1 MKEEIKTILQ
11 EIMETELKP
20 GTKISVEVD
29 EVLGKDFFSLKGDV
43 KGDNYAIVKMLVS
56 EMTHNKDVRDIIRWA
71 AMASCEVRID
81 AVVIPRLNKDEEGG
95 SHE

>member
-1 MKEEIKTILQ
+1 MNEGINKILH

-29 EVLGKDFFSLKGDV
+29 EVLGKDIFSLREDV
-43 KGDNYAIVKMLVS
+43 NGDNYAITKMLVY

-71 AMASCEVRID
+71 AMASYMVRVD
-81 AVVIPRLNKDEEGG
+81 AVAIPRLNKDEKGG
-95 SHE
+95 QA

>member
-1 MKEEIKTILQ
+1 MNEGINKILH
-11 EIMETELKP
+11 EIMEKELKP

-29 EVLGKDFFSLKGDV
+29 EVLGKDIFSLRGDV
-43 KGDNYAIVKMLVS
+43 KGDNYAIIKMLVS

-71 AMASCEVRID
+71 AMASYMVRVD
-81 AVVIPRLNKDEEGG
+81 AVAIPRLNKDEEGG

>member
-1 MKEEIKTILQ
+1 MNEGINKILH

-29 EVLGKDFFSLKGDV
+29 EVLGKDIFSLRGDV
-43 KGDNYAIVKMLVS
+43 KGDNYAITKMLVS

-71 AMASCEVRID
+71 AMASYMVRVD
-81 AVVIPRLNKDEEGG
+81 AVAIPRLNKDEEGG

>member
-29 EVLGKDFFSLKGDV
+29 EVLGKDIFSLKGDV

-56 EMTHNKDVRDIIRWA
+56 EMTQNKDVRDIIRWA

-81 AVVIPRLNKDEEGG
+81 AVAIPRLNKDEEGG

>member
-29 EVLGKDFFSLKGDV
+29 EVLGKDIFSLKGDV
-43 KGDNYAIVKMLVS
+43 KGDNYAIIKMLVS
-56 EMTHNKDVRDIIRWA
+56 EMTQNKDVRDIIRWA
-71 AMASCEVRID
+71 VMASFEVRID
-81 AVVIPRLNKDEEGG
+81 AVAIPRLNKDEEGG
-95 SHE
+95 NHE

>member
-1 MKEEIKTILQ
+1 MNEGINKILH

-29 EVLGKDFFSLKGDV
+29 EVLGKDIFSLQGDV

-71 AMASCEVRID
+71 AMVSYMVRVD
-81 AVVIPRLNKDEEGG
+81 AVAIPRLNKDEEGG

>member
-1 MKEEIKTILQ
+1 M
-11 EIMETELKP
+11 KP

-29 EVLGKDFFSLKGDV
+29 EVLGKDIFSLKGDV
-43 KGDNYAIVKMLVS
+43 KGDNYAIIKMLVS
-56 EMTHNKDVRDIIRWA
+56 EMTQNKDVRDIIRWA

-81 AVVIPRLNKDEEGG
+81 AVAIPRLNKDEEGG

>member
-1 MKEEIKTILQ
+1 MNEGINKILH

-29 EVLGKDFFSLKGDV
+29 EVLGKDIFSLRGDV
-43 KGDNYAIVKMLVS
+43 KGDNYAITKMLVS
-56 EMTHNKDVRDIIRWA
+56 EMTQNKDVRDIIRWA
-71 AMASCEVRID
+71 AMVSYMVRVD
-81 AVVIPRLNKDEEGG
+81 AVAIPRLNKDEEGG

>member
-29 EVLGKDFFSLKGDV
+29 EVLGKDIFSLKGDV
-43 KGDNYAIVKMLVS
+43 KGDNYAIIKMLVS
-56 EMTHNKDVRDIIRWA
+56 EMTQNKDVRDIIRWA

-81 AVVIPRLNKDEEGG
+81 AVAIPRLNKDEEGG

>member
-1 MKEEIKTILQ
+1 MNERINKILQ

-29 EVLGKDFFSLKGDV
+29 KVMGKDIFSLNEEV
-43 KGDNYAIVKMLVS
+43 KGDNYAITKMLVT
-56 EMTHNKDVRDIIRWA
+56 EMSQNKEIQDIIRWA
-71 AMASCEVRID
+71 AMASYCVKVD
-81 AVVIPRLNKDEEGG
+81 AVVIPRLNKDDKGG

>member
-1 MKEEIKTILQ
+1 MNEGINKILH

-29 EVLGKDFFSLKGDV
+29 EVLGKDIFLLREDV
-43 KGDNYAIVKMLVS
+43 NGDNYAITKMLVS

-71 AMASCEVRID
+71 AMASYMVRVD
-81 AVVIPRLNKDEEGG
+81 AVAIPRLNKDEKGG
-95 SHE
+95 QA

>member
-1 MKEEIKTILQ
+1 MNEGIKTILQ

-20 GTKISVEVD
+20 GTKFSVEVSK
-29 EVLGKDFFSLKGDV
+29 VMGKDIFSLKGDV
-43 KGDNYAIVKMLVS
+43 NGDMYAIIKMLVS

-71 AMASCEVRID
+71 AMASNCVKVD

-95 SHE
+95 SYE